1 MRAPVLVMHGVD
13 DEIIPVWHGRAL
25 FERAHEP
32 KLALWVENA
41 GHNDVPL
48 VAGTRYAE
56 TLRRFAALLPQ

>member
-1 MRAPVLVMHGVD
+1 VG
-13 DEIIPVWHGRAL
+13 
-25 FERAHEP
+25 
-32 KLALWVENA
+32 NA